1 MPKHD
6 ITVIQPART
15 TLHSDYTVE
24 IKSDNA
30 ILGKLSISKGGV
42 DWLPKNAKK
51 PWSYSWEQFAALLTG
66 YGNDPAGLKAAIKAS
81 KK

>member
-30 ILGKLSISKGGV
+30 ILGKLSISKG
-42 DWLPKNAKK
+42 
-51 PWSYSWEQFAALLTG
+51 AASTG
-66 YGNDPAGLKAAIKAS
+66 SRRTPRSRGATAGS
-81 KK
+81 SSPHS